1 MDTEALATALR
12 SLARAQGFSACGFA
26 AADRLQA
33 AEQVAT
39 QRTAEGMMDG
49 LPWYTPERIRQSA
62 DPRRTLPEAN
72 AIVALAFPYAHPPPD
87 RASVDPNRGRIAAYA
102 LGPDYHDLL
111 RERMEPLVAL
121 LRAHGFRARSFVDHG
136 RLLERAAAERA
147 GIGWFGKNTNL
158 LTVEDGSWVLL
169 AELVT
174 DAPLPS
180 DAPLAKTCGSC
191 TACITACPTGALTP
205 YALDNRK
212 CISFL
217 TIELRGPIPRPL
229 RPLVGDWVFGCDL
242 CQTSCPVN
250 ARKRAADPL
259 EQAYYRQMID
269 PRPVLT
275 ELLALD
281 EEGFRQRFRFS
292 AVWRTRRAGL
302 LRNAAVAL
310 GNAGDREAVPALA
323 AALQDPEALVRGHA
337 AWALGRL
344 GGPPAT
350 TALRAAR
357 RDDDAWVREE
367 VELALRTI
375 RVAPSGAAPAA
386 LLPRS
391 APA

>member
-1 MDTEALATALR
+1 MAADGLAAALR
-12 SLARAQGFSACGFA
+12 LLARAQGFSACGFA
-26 AADRLQA
+26 AADHLEA

-39 QRTAEGMMDG
+39 ERTKEGMMDG
-49 LPWYTPERIRQSA
+49 LSWYTPERIRQSA
-62 DPRRTLPEAN
+62 DPRRTLPEAK
-72 AIVALAFPYAHPPPD
+72 AIVALAFPYAHPPSESVAPD
-87 RASVDPNRGRIAAYA
+87 PKRGRIAAYA

-111 RERMEPLVAL
+111 RERMQPLVAL
-121 LRAHGFRARSFVDHG
+121 LHAHGFRARTFVDHG
-136 RLLERAAAERA
+136 RLFERAAAERA

-174 DAPLPS
+174 DAPLAS

-229 RPLVGDWVFGCDL
+229 RPLIGNWIFGCDL

-250 ARKRAADPL
+250 ARKRAADPV
-259 EQAYYRQMID
+259 EHAYYDQLVD

-281 EEGFRQRFRFS
+281 ESAFRERFRFS

-310 GNAGDREAVPALA
+310 GNAGDRQAMPALA
-323 AALQDPEALVRGHA
+323 AALGDPEALVRGHA

-344 GGPPAT
+344 GGPQARA
-350 TALRAAR
+350 ALRAAR
-357 RDDDAWVREE
+357 HDDDAWVREE
-367 VELALRTI
+367 LELALRTM
-375 RVAPSGAAPAA
+375 RVAPSVAAPAGPV
-386 LLPRS
+386 PRTV
-391 APA
+391 PA